1 MLFRVSHTI
10 EQRES
15 GVADQRCVVK
25 VTRVYFRDK
34 LIIEREQM
42 GHKTLFGEI
51 TFDD

>member
-1 MLFRVSHTI
+1 MLFRISHTI

-15 GVADQRCVVK
+15 GVSNQPCVVK

-42 GHKTLFGEI
+42 GHKRLLGDVI
-51 TFDD
+51 FDD